1 MTKQEFERTYMYK
14 QNVMTYEQ
22 YLDMEAHTANLYKQE
37 TVTEFNK
44 NFVAVAD
51 YNKTRGWT
59 ND

>member
-22 YLDMEAHTANLYKQE
+22 YVAMEAHTASLYKQE

-51 YNKTRGWT
+51 YNKTRGWS